1 MHPTFLRKSIEY
13 SLERLN
19 LDCLDVCYLQN
30 PYEAQAPYNLDSV
43 VYDRMGKAFELMET
57 MV

>member
-1 MHPTFLRKSIEY
+1 MHPSFLRKSIEQ

-19 LDCLDVCYLQN
+19 LDCLDVCYLHN
-30 PYEAQAPYNLDSV
+30 PYEAQAPYNIDNV
-43 VYDRMGKAFELMET
+43 VYGRIEKAFELLET